1 MFRQQET
8 YAQLLTCL
16 RFALDTICGNLESW
30 SLPLYSCQHHFL
42 NRFIMLLAHVLY
54 KSTQHDNFNKSC
66 SIAFL
71 SMSFPFLDRFIMLVR
86 GQQVELYLLM
96 CCARVLNLKAD
107 QLPFSL
113 CLFHFLHR
121 FIMLDRSTSQAN
133 CYLLCK
139 RALQDS
145 VNKKTRKADQLPF
158 SLCLFPFWIGS
169 SCLSG
174 VNKLS

>member
-1 MFRQQET
+1 
-8 YAQLLTCL
+8 
-16 RFALDTICGNLESW
+16 
-30 SLPLYSCQHHFL
+30 
-42 NRFIMLLAHVLY
+42 MLLAHVLY

-86 GQQVELYLLM
+86 GQQVELL
-96 CCARVLNLKAD
+96 ARVVRECLKAD